1 VITPEG
7 TRSYTPYWK
16 SGFYRIAKAAGVP
29 IQLGFVDSARR
40 QAGFGPTLTPSDDLR
55 ADMDKIRA
63 FYADKVAR
71 HPDQAG
77 EVRLREEPA
86 ETARSG
92 RGESDVDPATDS

>member
-1 VITPEG
+1 M
-7 TRSYTPYWK
+7 
-16 SGFYRIAKAAGVP
+16 
-29 IQLGFVDSARR
+29 
-40 QAGFGPTLTPSDDLR
+40 PSDDLR